1 MQVAKLR
8 YKLYTNVSDFTGN
21 RTVPSMDHSN
31 AARVP
36 SPPLLLYRIVKYEYS
51 YCKVLYLPYYRIE
64 PTTVPTVLWFPLLT
78 TYYLLPTTYYLLL
91 LTTYYQATTYYLLP
105 TAYCLLPATC
115 YLLNTTYYL
124 LPTTYYLLPTTYYDT
139 CYTYLLPTVPTTY
152 YLLPTT
158 FCTTVPTTSYL
169 LPTTYYLLASTDR
182 RRLQLGSWPSL
193 LGRVPPLGLIWV
205 PYS

>member
-1 MQVAKLR
+1 MQGLKLR

-21 RTVPSMDHSN
+21 RTVPSMDNSN

-64 PTTVPTVLWFPLLT
+64 PTTVPTVLRFPLLT
-78 TYYLLPTTYYLLL
+78 TYEYYLLPATVPATCYLLPTTYHLLP
-91 LTTYYQATTYYLLP
+91 TTYLLP

-115 YLLNTTYYL
+115 YLL
-124 LPTTYYLLPTTYYDT
+124 PTTYYLLPTTDYDT

-152 YLLPTT
+152 YLLPT
-158 FCTTVPTTSYL
+158 VLHSVLLYLLPPTYYL
-169 LPTTYYLLASTDR
+169 LPTVLPSSFNQLQQTDED
-182 RRLQLGSWPSL
+182 SN
-193 LGRVPPLGLIWV
+193 
-205 PYS
+205 